1 MRKIFT
7 FLLTLVM
14 VLGCVQVKAN
24 NDLAA
29 QAGAAILMEASHQ
42 DILYAKNEN
51 EKMYPASTTK
61 IMTLILIFEALNDGS
76 LKMDDMVTTS
86 AYASSMGGSQVY

>member
-24 NDLAA
+24 NDLTA
-29 QAGAAILMEASHQ
+29 QAGAAILIEASQ
-42 DILYAKNEN
+42 QYILYAKN
-51 EKMYPASTTK
+51 
-61 IMTLILIFEALNDGS
+61 
-76 LKMDDMVTTS
+76 
-86 AYASSMGGSQVY
+86 

>member
-24 NDLAA
+24 NDLA
-29 QAGAAILMEASHQ
+29 GGCGYFDGGKSSR
-42 DILYAKNEN
+42 YFVC
-51 EKMYPASTTK
+51 EK
-61 IMTLILIFEALNDGS
+61 
-76 LKMDDMVTTS
+76 
-86 AYASSMGGSQVY
+86 